1 MFYYTKTRLVL
12 SERAS
17 FDVPNEQ
24 LSSCNS
30 ITDQIETYATM
41 TIHWNTEKLNK
52 YLSRIDGAIT
62 AGRYNLALKLTHRLL
77 KQYYHSCI
85 TSNNI
90 ATEQVQADN
99 VRIMAVYICKHL
111 MSHFRKYE
119 IPYSE
124 RRLMFISLVSNVI
137 FISTLSS
144 ESDEV
149 LADKAL
155 ATYARENVY
164 HIISY
169 LMRYF
174 S

>member
-1 MFYYTKTRLVL
+1 M
-12 SERAS
+12 A
-17 FDVPNEQ
+17 
-24 LSSCNS
+24 
-30 ITDQIETYATM
+30 
-41 TIHWNTEKLNK
+41 IHWNTEKLNK
-52 YLSRIDGAIT
+52 YLSRIDGAIV
-62 AGRYNLALKLTHRLL
+62 AGRYNLALKLAHRLL

-90 ATEQVQADN
+90 PTEQMQADN
-99 VRIMAVYICKHL
+99 VRVMAVYICKHL
-111 MSHFRKYE
+111 LSHFRKYE

-137 FISTLSS
+137 FISAMNLTSD
-144 ESDEV
+144 SDEV
-149 LADKAL
+149 LTDKAL